1 MKINILL
8 LAILSFLNISCSI
21 KTKPKLCKVVIK
33 EPSKE
38 ELLKFKNKNMEK
50 PWQKK
55 E

>member
-1 MKINILL
+1 MRINIFL
-8 LAILSFLNISCSI
+8 LAILSFLNISCSLKI
-21 KTKPKLCKVVIK
+21 KPKLCKVIIK

-50 PWQKK
+50 PWQKR